1 EFRLVLFRSLVPLP
15 APVFPGRRYIRYIRY
30 GGGAMSATA
39 AERARRY
46 RARRRCGRRIARIEI
61 DAFEVADLLVEAGF
75 LEAWDAEDPR
85 AVDRALSL
93 MLPRVPGEANRPRQP
108 SAQADGGLP
117 RRGN

>member
-1 EFRLVLFRSLVPLP
+1 MNLKKFQK
-15 APVFPGRRYIRYIRY
+15 A
-30 GGGAMSATA
+30 A

-75 LEAWDAEDPR
+75 LEAWDAEDPQ

-93 MLPRVPGEANRPRQP
+93 MISRLTVEANG
-108 SAQADGGLP
+108 SG
-117 RRGN
+117 